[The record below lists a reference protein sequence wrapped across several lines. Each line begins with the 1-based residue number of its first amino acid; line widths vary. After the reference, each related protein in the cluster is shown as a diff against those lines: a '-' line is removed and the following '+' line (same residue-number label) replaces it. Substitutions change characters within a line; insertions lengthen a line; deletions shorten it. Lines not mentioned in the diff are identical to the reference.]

1 MRFSIM
7 FPSFIRPSF
16 VILIFTLFLSA
27 CSSVPLTPQ
36 QSTHWDK
43 HQDQLEAITE
53 YKVTGKIG
61 YQSPEQRH
69 SLNFQWIQKSDSS
82 QLLLTTFLGQTV
94 IKATID
100 NGHTMIETGDGQTF
114 EGSDP
119 GRLMYSLTGLNLPIG
134 YLNDWI
140 KGLPTAADNF
150 QLNELNTVEHL
161 TKQIGQTN
169 WHLRY
174 NSYIEKDNMLLP
186 SSMKLTQKN
195 TTIKII
201 ASNWTVS
208 Q

>member
-114 EGSDP
+114 EGIDP

>member
-1 MRFSIM
+1 M

>member
-1 MRFSIM
+1 M

-150 QLNELNTVEHL
+150 QLNEFNTVEHL

>member
-36 QSTHWDK
+36 QSTRWDK
-43 HQDQLEAITE
+43 HQTQIESIIS
-53 YKVTGKIG
+53 YQVTGKIG
-61 YQSPEQRH
+61 YQSPEERH
-69 SLNFQWIQKSDSS
+69 SLNFQWIQKPDSS

-94 IKATID
+94 IKASMTE
-100 NGHTMIETGDGQTF
+100 GHTIIETGDGQTF
-114 EGSDP
+114 EGQDP
-119 GRLMYSLTGLNLPIG
+119 GRLMYGLTGLNLPIG
-134 YLNDWI
+134 YLGDWI

-161 TKQIGQTN
+161 AKQIGQTN

-174 NSYIEKDNMLLP
+174 NSYIEKEHMLLP
-186 SSMKLTQKN
+186 NSMKLTQQN

>member
-1 MRFSIM
+1 MRLSIM
-7 FPSFIRPSF
+7 FPHFIRLPF
-16 VILIFTLFLSA
+16 VILIFSLFLSA

-43 HQDQLEAITE
+43 HQAQLEAITE
-53 YKVTGKIG
+53 YKITGKIG

-69 SLNFQWIQKSDSS
+69 SLNFQWTQKSDNS

-94 IKATID
+94 IKVTID
-100 NGHTMIETGDGQTF
+100 NGHTLIETGDGQTF

-161 TKQIGQTN
+161 AKQIGQTN

-186 SSMKLTQKN
+186 NSMKLTQLN

>member
-1 MRFSIM
+1 MRFLMMCSRFTRSPFAI
-7 FPSFIRPSF
+7 FI
-16 VILIFTLFLSA
+16 VTLFLNA

-36 QSTHWDK
+36 QSTRWDK
-43 HQDQLEAITE
+43 HQTQIESIIN
-53 YKVTGKIG
+53 YQVTGKIG
-61 YQSPEQRH
+61 YQSPEERH
-69 SLNFQWIQKSDSS
+69 SLNFQWIQKPDSS

-94 IKATID
+94 IKASMTE
-100 NGHTMIETGDGQTF
+100 GHTIIETGDGQTF
-114 EGSDP
+114 EGQDP
-119 GRLMYSLTGLNLPIG
+119 GRLMYGLTGLNLPIG
-134 YLNDWI
+134 YLGDWI

-161 TKQIGQTN
+161 AKQIGQTN

-174 NSYIEKDNMLLP
+174 NSYIEKEHMLLP
-186 SSMKLTQKN
+186 NSMKLTQQN

>member
-114 EGSDP
+114 EGSVP

>member
-1 MRFSIM
+1 M

-36 QSTHWDK
+36 QSTSWDK
-43 HQDQLEAITE
+43 HQTQIESIIN
-53 YKVTGKIG
+53 YQITGKIG
-61 YQSPEQRH
+61 YLSPEERH

-94 IKATID
+94 IKASMTK
-100 NGHTMIETGDGQTF
+100 GHTIIETGDGQTF
-114 EGSDP
+114 EGQDP
-119 GRLMYSLTGLNLPIG
+119 GRLMYGLTGLNLPIG
-134 YLNDWI
+134 YLGDWI

-161 TKQIGQTN
+161 AKQIGQTN

-174 NSYIEKDNMLLP
+174 NSYVEKDQILLP
-186 SSMKLTQKN
+186 NSIKLTQQN

>member
-7 FPSFIRPSF
+7 FPHFIRPPF
-16 VILIFTLFLSA
+16 VILIFSLFLSA

-43 HQDQLEAITE
+43 HQAQLEAITE

-69 SLNFQWIQKSDSS
+69 SLNFQWTQKSDNS

-94 IKATID
+94 IKVTMD
-100 NGHTMIETGDGQTF
+100 NGHTIIETGDGQTF
-114 EGSDP
+114 EGKDP
-119 GRLMYSLTGLNLPIG
+119 GRLMYGLTGLNLPIG

-161 TKQIGQTN
+161 AKQIGQTN

-174 NSYIEKDNMLLP
+174 NSYIEKGNVLLP
-186 SSMKLTQKN
+186 NSMKLTQQN

-201 ASNWTVS
+201 ASNWTVT